1 MRGTTTLVAAT
12 SLAILAVAGCSAG
25 ANNGDQAQSQKGEGA
40 APAPPGPGTD
50 PHATARAYGDLI
62 AEFIGSRGEK
72 LNGQA
77 VASEDDARKGFM
89 TLACPQLAESQLA
102 TYERF
107 ARMRAKH
114 PDPNDKYW
122 AGIQNSRAEV
132 KSINVT
138 GESGTAD
145 LEMVTV
151 QGNSMGKVALQ
162 KANGKWEVCL
172 PPGQPG
178 QPGQQPGA

>member
-1 MRGTTTLVAAT
+1 MGKRLLWIAAAGVAAV
-12 SLAILAVAGCSAG
+12 AVTGCSAG
-25 ANNGDQAQSQKGEGA
+25 AGSEVPEQAGEAA

-72 LNGQA
+72 LGGQA
-77 VASEDDARKGFM
+77 VASEDDARKGFL

-102 TYERF
+102 TYQRF

-132 KSINVT
+132 KAVNVT
-138 GESGTAD
+138 GDSGTAE

-151 QGNSMGKVALQ
+151 QGNSKGTVTLQ
-162 KANGKWEVCL
+162 KTSGGRWEVCL

-178 QPGQQPGA
+178 QQPGA